1 MRTSANTTSSSSSV
15 GPVLASPSPDFL
27 GKLSTFGFRCLVN
40 DPPAFVVCASLV
52 GQSRLDILGEI
63 ARAGIVLARAPSL
76 ACPGRSDSKA
86 CVTALAEPA
95 EIIRRAVRLVA
106 VLVVYYQEASR
117 AAQSTL
123 SGSGRAALGL
133 VRMIP
138 LCPVG
143 YRIGR
148 LSPAR
153 AAFRRPCYSS
163 PESSSS
169 SEARSEIS

>member
-1 MRTSANTTSSSSSV
+1 M
-15 GPVLASPSPDFL
+15 
-27 GKLSTFGFRCLVN
+27 
-40 DPPAFVVCASLV
+40 

-63 ARAGIVLARAPSL
+63 ARAGVVLARAPSL

-133 VRMIP
+133 VRPIP
-138 LCPVG
+138 LRPVG
-143 YRIGR
+143 NLVCWFLPGCAAR
-148 LSPAR
+148 LAR
-153 AAFRRPCYSS
+153 YSS
-163 PESSSS
+163 PWSSSSPSS